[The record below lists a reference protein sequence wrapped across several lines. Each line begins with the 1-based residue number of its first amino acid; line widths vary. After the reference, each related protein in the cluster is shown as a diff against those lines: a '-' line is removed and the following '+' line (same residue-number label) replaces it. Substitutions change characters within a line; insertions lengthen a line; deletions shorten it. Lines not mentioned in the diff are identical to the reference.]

1 MITEKTYKALTIIR
15 DNKRL
20 RATEFAQKMWGDT
33 KTNMFVKVSNTGN
46 GATSGKAAW
55 LCAGSYIGRLK
66 KMKLVAY
73 PSFEGYDLTDKGR
86 EAIKEFETKKK

>member
-46 GATSGKAAW
+46 GATAGKAAW

-66 KMKLVAY
+66 KMKLVHY
-73 PSFEGYDLTDKGR
+73 GSLEGYDLTDKGR